1 MGDTGKTAPTL
12 RGTDYVARAYG
23 FVMGDWAALLKTMLP
38 WLLPLLAL
46 ALWPILDPTGYAARA
61 TAALVAVASG
71 AVTTQPDP
79 VLLLY
84 PLALSLLQTLMMSGF
99 AIARHREVLH
109 ATLPPLRPLGASLL
123 PYFGYWLL
131 AGLAAAVLILIV
143 SFILTATQSAATAA
157 LTPWLL
163 IAVLVG
169 ILVILLRGVLVFPA
183 IALGHRDM
191 TIELSFRLTAPDI
204 WRIAGGA
211 VIMFLPALFVSGL
224 WAGLAAPI
232 LAPAG
237 AFAGSTLVA
246 LVALAIDFTGV
257 ALFVA
262 YASLLYAHY
271 AGVDVPKP
279 VDWNKTGGTFPR
291 PPR

>member
-1 MGDTGKTAPTL
+1 MADNGTTGPAL

-23 FVMGDWAALLKTMLP
+23 FVMGDWPGLLRTMLP

-46 ALWPILDPTGYAARA
+46 ELWPILDPTGYAARA
-61 TAALVAVASG
+61 NAALIAVASG
-71 AVTTQPDP
+71 TVTTQPDP
-79 VLLLY
+79 ALLLY
-84 PLALSLLQTLMMSGF
+84 PLALSLLQTLMLSGF

-109 ATLPPLRPLGASLL
+109 AALPPLRPLGASLL

-131 AGLAAAVLILIV
+131 AGLVAVVLILIV
-143 SFILTATQSAATAA
+143 SFILTATQSAASAA

-163 IAVLVG
+163 LAVLFG
-169 ILVILLRGVLVFPA
+169 ILLILLRGVLIFPA
-183 IALGHRDM
+183 IALGHTDM

-211 VIMFLPALFVSGL
+211 AVMFLPALFASAL

-237 AFAGSTLVA
+237 AFAGPTLVA

-262 YASLLYAHY
+262 YVSLLYAHY
-271 AGVDVPKP
+271 AGVEVPRP
-279 VDWNKTGGTFPR
+279 TDWNSGGGTFPR
-291 PPR
+291 PPQ